1 MENKKKTI
9 QEESYEK
16 EKRQPGSNGSET
28 GKKRQAERIFS
39 LLEVDDMHDLQSLF
53 KEMVGEVLE
62 N

>member
-1 MENKKKTI
+1 MVYNKNTI
-9 QEESYEK
+9 PEESYAK
-16 EKRQPGSNGSET
+16 VQRQPGSNGSET

-39 LLEVDDMHDLQSLF
+39 LLEVDDMHELQSLF